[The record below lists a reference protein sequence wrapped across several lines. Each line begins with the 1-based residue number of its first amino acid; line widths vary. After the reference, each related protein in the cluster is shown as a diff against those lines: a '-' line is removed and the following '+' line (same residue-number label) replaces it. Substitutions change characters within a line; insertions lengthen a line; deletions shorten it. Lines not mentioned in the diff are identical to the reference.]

1 MEREGAMRWISH
13 IAIAASVCAVFNPG
27 AVPAA
32 VLGSTCPDWSEWVL
46 RRVTGRNV
54 RHRGATH
61 WLSTWLLLALFAA
74 FLWDV
79 RGWLFWFA
87 MGNVVHW
94 FCDAVTLSGAPVGW
108 WSDRRVTLFGG
119 RVKTGGLSEAVVT
132 LAIVALCAVAIYVRR
147 DAGGGFIPFF
157 LHYGDLYQ
165 RGVIDG
171 QEWRA
176 HRFDVI

>member
-1 MEREGAMRWISH
+1 MRWISH

-94 FCDAVTLSGAPVGW
+94 FCDALTLFGAPVGW

-132 LAIVALCAVAIYVRR
+132 LAIVALCAVAIYARR

>member
-87 MGNVVHW
+87 VGNVVHW
-94 FCDAVTLSGAPVGW
+94 FCDALTLSGAPVGW

-132 LAIVALCAVAIYVRR
+132 LAIVALCAVAIYARR